1 MELLLLGVGACLH
14 CCVRKHR
21 HTLQT
26 QWSIVS
32 TRCRNAHGRLDNPGL
47 THNNTRL
54 WGIEGEGGGGNDI
67 TAVAE
72 IQMISHLTLHWAPGY
87 SKSWLEP
94 RCWKYFSAVFSSH
107 SPRLPLMG
115 RRIHLLT
122 IKSRRLFCW
131 VSIGQYQY
139 VCKVK
144 CVWEVE
150 SKGASR
156 RRQREIK
163 RGEEREAR
171 DDKSPGKLLQ
181 QDTVA
186 MWASALWPV
195 CQTKSLQTPLKG
207 RFPSGWRAMWNYPCL
222 LNLSLHFTLI
232 ITSDPQEHLANCFSL
247 FSFIMFNVTSRS
259 CFMA

>member
-47 THNNTRL
+47 SHNNTRAVR
-54 WGIEGEGGGGNDI
+54 GGNDI

-131 VSIGQYQY
+131 VSIGQYQC

-150 SKGASR
+150 SKRASGR
-156 RRQREIK
+156 KQREMK
-163 RGEEREAR
+163 RGAER
-171 DDKSPGKLLQ
+171 
-181 QDTVA
+181 
-186 MWASALWPV
+186 W
-195 CQTKSLQTPLKG
+195 
-207 RFPSGWRAMWNYPCL
+207 
-222 LNLSLHFTLI
+222 
-232 ITSDPQEHLANCFSL
+232 
-247 FSFIMFNVTSRS
+247 
-259 CFMA
+259 

>member
-47 THNNTRL
+47 SHNNTRAAR
-54 WGIEGEGGGGNDI
+54 GGNDI

-72 IQMISHLTLHWAPGY
+72 IQMISHLTLHWVPGY
-87 SKSWLEP
+87 SKSRLEP
-94 RCWKYFSAVFSSH
+94 RCWKYFSAVFSSR
-107 SPRLPLMG
+107 SPPSCLPLMG

-131 VSIGQYQY
+131 VSIGQYQC

-144 CVWEVE
+144 CVWEAE
-150 SKGASR
+150 SERASERKETERDEKGG
-156 RRQREIK
+156 RQRSQ
-163 RGEEREAR
+163 R
-171 DDKSPGKLLQ
+171 
-181 QDTVA
+181 
-186 MWASALWPV
+186 W
-195 CQTKSLQTPLKG
+195 
-207 RFPSGWRAMWNYPCL
+207 
-222 LNLSLHFTLI
+222 
-232 ITSDPQEHLANCFSL
+232 
-247 FSFIMFNVTSRS
+247 
-259 CFMA
+259 

>member
-26 QWSIVS
+26 QWPIVS

-47 THNNTRL
+47 SHNNTRAVR
-54 WGIEGEGGGGNDI
+54 GGNDI

-87 SKSWLEP
+87 SKSWLGP
-94 RCWKYFSAVFSSH
+94 RCWKYFSAVFSSR
-107 SPRLPLMG
+107 SPPLMG

-131 VSIGQYQY
+131 VSIGQYQC

-144 CVWEVE
+144 CVWEAE
-150 SKGASR
+150 SKRASG
-156 RRQREIK
+156 RRQREMKREKTEMIK
-163 RGEEREAR
+163 APGLTGDSSSLSRAPACLPNKEPANSIKGQISLRMKG
-171 DDKSPGKLLQ
+171 DVKLSLPVKPVTSFHSNYYLWSPG
-181 QDTVA
+181 T
-186 MWASALWPV
+186 
-195 CQTKSLQTPLKG
+195 
-207 RFPSGWRAMWNYPCL
+207 
-222 LNLSLHFTLI
+222 
-232 ITSDPQEHLANCFSL
+232 FS
-247 FSFIMFNVTSRS
+247 
-259 CFMA
+259 